1 MRQRGR
7 RAARLG
13 GLVGIALGVPLAL
26 GCEAVSRPNRP
37 LPDDFEVKLLSGE
50 RRTSQDFKG
59 RPWVIALWV
68 PG

>member
-1 MRQRGR
+1 M
-7 RAARLG
+7 
-13 GLVGIALGVPLAL
+13 GIALGVPLAL